1 MNQLKEIYG
10 MTDSLFLNL
19 SSQIKLDK
27 NNITK
32 IPINAVDLNM
42 LRKHPYFSFA
52 SAQAL
57 INFRTKHGKLNE
69 QDVKGLGVFNEEKL
83 SLLLPYLNYNL

>member
-10 MTDSLFLNL
+10 ITDSLFLNL

-32 IPINAVDLNM
+32 IPINVVDLNT

-52 SAQAL
+52 SDQAL
-57 INFRTKHGKLNE
+57 I
-69 QDVKGLGVFNEEKL
+69 
-83 SLLLPYLNYNL
+83 LPYLSYN